1 VAVGESVSARD
12 GLAGADVAGGVVG
25 DREGRA
31 EAAAAADGLDVVR
44 LLVDGVEAG
53 GELAVGG
60 ARLLARV
67 REDVGRADVS
77 DEVVLVPLGAGGR
90 DEGSRVAD
98 VAAAGWDR

>member
-1 VAVGESVSARD
+1 MAVGKPVPARD

-25 DREGRA
+25 DGEGGA

-60 ARLLARV
+60 ALLLARV

-77 DEVVLVPLGAGGR
+77 DYSEDFGRLLRRLPPAGLSM
-90 DEGSRVAD
+90 ESSSA
-98 VAAAGWDR
+98 